1 MAIYQLLYYT
11 EVMHPCLRLQLVAM
25 AWCCGFLNS
34 FVMCPQTMKL
44 SQRGCRRVD
53 HFLCEMLA
61 HITMSCEDT
70 VLVEAFAFVLRDA
83 LLLVSLGL
91 ILIFYSVMTALY

>member
-1 MAIYQLLYYT
+1 MSGTLLCIQQVAVCALNNDYYVAIYQLLYYT

-34 FVMCPQTMKL
+34 FVMCPQTMKF

-70 VLVEAFAFVLRDA
+70 VLVEA
-83 LLLVSLGL
+83 
-91 ILIFYSVMTALY
+91 